1 MCIKSKRITPL
12 IGMSREQKSGTWD
25 QIDVL
30 EEAIAVEEAIAAA
43 ADRRRRQQQSSG
55 AAAAE
60 EVEQYL
66 TARQHQQTQ
75 QSASLSQHEEHQ
87 ALRMS
92 QEALV
97 RYQDSLASLRQFP
110 NSLNTPFRHDLVQSQ
125 IDEQLLL
132 NNHNMHRHVASHNS
146 TINRQHFR
154 NPLQHGMDL
163 ANNQLLGLNNHSYIN
178 TYNGTTGNG
187 TGNGNGR
194 AYLDAVQILSQPQSQ
209 SQRAVPPQHLL
220 SQPRPSL
227 YYQAIGSL
235 MTNPAIPASAGSR
248 IAAPTSDTNL
258 LTQSNMPAQRI
269 DRQDLSPLFNSHLLP
284 APQNNQPPMGPPDT
298 QLGSLGPPDNLGTY
312 SDLTSVLGQRQQ
324 PLNMPPMMPNHPTI
338 SSHPTVTS
346 NDLVA
351 SSASSA
357 QRGHLLSSMRRK
369 SAKSFEEH
377 FQSLLE
383 FKELHGHCN
392 VPHRYK
398 ENTSLG
404 NWCNNIRTSYRK
416 MKDGGSATSYRLTT
430 AQISQ
435 LEKIGFKWRV
445 YYRNANMQ
453 RLEK

>member
-1 MCIKSKRITPL
+1 MHQIKGRITPL

-43 ADRRRRQQQSSG
+43 ADRRRRQQASG
-55 AAAAE
+55 VAAE
-60 EVEQYL
+60 GVEQYL
-66 TARQHQQTQ
+66 TDRQHQTQ
-75 QSASLSQHEEHQ
+75 QSASLSQHDHHQ
-87 ALRMS
+87 ALRIS

-97 RYQDSLASLRQFP
+97 RHQGSLASLRHFP
-110 NSLNTPFRHDLVQSQ
+110 TSLNTPFRHDLVQSQ

-132 NNHNMHRHVASHNS
+132 NNHHMHRHAASHNS
-146 TINRQHFR
+146 PINRQHFP
-154 NPLQHGMDL
+154 NLLHGMDL
-163 ANNQLLGLNNHSYIN
+163 ANNQLLGLNNHSHIN
-178 TYNGTTGNG
+178 TYNDNG
-187 TGNGNGR
+187 TGNVNGH
-194 AYLDAVQILSQPQSQ
+194 AYLDAVQLLSQPQYQ
-209 SQRAVPPQHLL
+209 SQRIVPPQHLL

-235 MTNPAIPASAGSR
+235 MTNPASIPASAGSR

-258 LTQSNMPAQRI
+258 YTQSNMPAQRI

-284 APQNNQPPMGPPDT
+284 PLNNQPPMGLPDT
-298 QLGSLGPPDNLGTY
+298 QQLGSLGPPDNLGTY
-312 SDLTSVLGQRQQ
+312 SDITSVLDQRQQ
-324 PLNMPPMMPNHPTI
+324 PLNMTTMMPNHPTI
-338 SSHPTVTS
+338 SSHPTEAS

-416 MKDGGSATSYRLTT
+416 MKDGGTATSYRLTT
-430 AQISQ
+430 AQISR

-445 YYRNANMQ
+445 YYRNANMHSDS
-453 RLEK
+453 RKEMV